1 MRCDIAFLKPS
12 WHFRRRAFRRS
23 LFPFDVTSHYRR
35 ATAAAFGWWIKH
47 KGNEQR
53 KAKSDERIGADS
65 LLTLAIM
72 DRLMSS
78 AVPNPLVSTGFDKY
92 LLEVADAVNTTL
104 DLNTLLQRV
113 AEMLKRVMDY
123 EVFAIL
129 LLNERTQE
137 LRVRFQV
144 GHPPDVAE
152 RIHIKVGQGVT
163 GKAVELRE
171 PVLVNDVRAEEN
183 FINSA
188 PGVRSELAVPLIAKN
203 KVIGVLDVEAG
214 QPGAFTE
221 EHVRL
226 LTLFGSRI
234 AIGIENARLYTKV
247 SRQARQLTLLT
258 EISRELTSIL
268 NVDQLLKR
276 VADLL
281 TRIIDYQMFSVLLLD
296 PSENVL
302 THRFSLRFKE
312 SVQLKHQIPLGRGLV
327 GYAAE
332 HGQAV
337 LAPDVTKDKRYIE
350 ANPETRSELA
360 IPLIYKD
367 KVIGVLDIEHTRRNY
382 FNDDHVRTLTT
393 LAAQIAIAIENAT
406 LYERIAR
413 QEKRLE
419 QDLALARELQFR
431 LLPPK
436 LPVFKNAEV
445 ATRFAPA
452 RQIGGDLYDFL
463 KYSGHGMVAIA
474 VGDVSGK
481 GAPAAI
487 YAALVSGILRSH
499 AMEEPNA
506 ASMLEGVNLSLAE
519 RPIDGQYVSMI
530 YAIWDDQQR
539 TLQISNSGLP
549 RPIHCR
555 AGHCSLVNVVGLPIG
570 LFPHA
575 EYDAVTLQAEPGDA
589 FIFFS
594 DGILDATSSKGEMF
608 GRERLEKVADQNVKL
623 NAEALV
629 DKLFS
634 AVSRHAEGVDPFD
647 DQTIVVLKVKESSTK

>member
-1 MRCDIAFLKPS
+1 
-12 WHFRRRAFRRS
+12 
-23 LFPFDVTSHYRR
+23 
-35 ATAAAFGWWIKH
+35 
-47 KGNEQR
+47 
-53 KAKSDERIGADS
+53 
-65 LLTLAIM
+65 
-72 DRLMSS
+72 MSS
-78 AVPNPLVSTGFDKY
+78 VAPNTLVSSGFDSY

-129 LLNERTQE
+129 LLNDKAQE
-137 LRVRFQV
+137 LRIRFQV

-152 RIHIKVGQGVT
+152 RMRIKVGHGVT
-163 GKAVELRE
+163 GKAAELRE
-171 PVLVNDVRAEEN
+171 AVLVNDVRSEEN

-203 KVIGVLDVEAG
+203 KVIGVLDVEAA
-214 QPGAFTE
+214 QAGAFNE

-226 LTLFGSRI
+226 LTLFASRI
-234 AIGIENARLYTKV
+234 AVGIENARLYTRV
-247 SRQARQLTLLT
+247 SRQARQLMLLT

-281 TRIIDYQMFSVLLLD
+281 TRIIDYQMFSILLVD
-296 PSENVL
+296 PTGQVL

-312 SVQLKHQIPLGRGLV
+312 SVQLKHEIPLGRGLV
-327 GYAAE
+327 GYAAQQ
-332 HGQAV
+332 GVAV

-382 FNDDHVRTLTT
+382 FNDDHVRTMTT

-436 LPVFKNAEV
+436 LPVFRNAEV
-445 ATRFAPA
+445 AARFVPA

-463 KYSGHGMVAIA
+463 KYTGEGQVGIA

-499 AMEEPNA
+499 ALEEPGA
-506 ASMLEGVNLSLAE
+506 AAMLEGVNLSLAE
-519 RPIDGQYVSMI
+519 RPIDGQYISMI
-530 YAIWDDQQR
+530 YAIWDDR
-539 TLQISNSGLP
+539 NRKLHIANSGLP

-555 AGHCSLVNVVGLPIG
+555 VGHCALVNVTGLPMG
-570 LFPHA
+570 LFNHA
-575 EYDAVTLQAEPGDA
+575 EYDEVVIQGEPGDA
-589 FIFFS
+589 FILFS
-594 DGILDATSSKGEMF
+594 DGILDATSSKGEMY
-608 GRERLEKVADQNVKL
+608 GRERLERVADENL
-623 NAEALV
+623 HLGAEALV

-634 AVSRHAEGVDPFD
+634 AVCAHATGVDAFD
-647 DQTIVVLKVKESSTK
+647 DQTIMVLKIKGTSSKK